1 MQAVGLKTH
10 IWNNNLKSLL
20 LLAGFPV
27 LLIGLVFA
35 AELILMEWGMLPS
48 TGRIGGDV
56 GLAIG
61 GLAAGA
67 PLAIGVALAWFV
79 IAYFS
84 YQAIIDLS
92 TGARRISRKDEPELY
107 NLLENLAISRGMQTP
122 AVRIVESEALNAF
135 ATGLKEGQYSI
146 TVTRGLLNGL
156 TREELQAVLAHE
168 LTHVIN
174 RDVRLMVIASIFAGI
189 ITLLAQV
196 IFRSLQF
203 MGGGRS
209 RRSSGK
215 GGGAGLLILV
225 ALAIAAVGYVLAI
238 VIKMTI
244 SRKRE
249 FIADA
254 GSVELTK
261 DPDAMISALLKVSG
275 RSTLKAPESM
285 RAMLLDDHEQGV
297 MGLFATHP
305 PISKRVDALV
315 RYAGG
320 HLPEVIDPP
329 AAAGPDVIQAQSD
342 GDQPPSPAEAGAD
355 PGPWEAPR
363 TEAPSPQRRGPWG

>member
-1 MQAVGLKTH
+1 MMQAVGLKTH

-27 LLIGLVFA
+27 LLTGLVFA
-35 AELILMEWGMLPS
+35 AELVLMTFGMLPS
-48 TGRIGGDV
+48 SGRMGTDI
-56 GLAIG
+56 GLALQ
-61 GLAAGA
+61 GLGAGI
-67 PLAIGVALAWFV
+67 PLALGVSAVWFA

-92 TGARRISRKDEPELY
+92 TGAKRVTRIEQPDLY
-107 NLLENLAISRGMQTP
+107 NLLENLAISRGMATP
-122 AVRIVESEALNAF
+122 ALRIIESDALNAF
-135 ATGLKEGQYSI
+135 ATGLQEGKFSI
-146 TVTRGLLNGL
+146 TVTRGLLNTL
-156 TREELQAVLAHE
+156 TPDELQAVLAHE

-203 MGGGRS
+203 MGGGGR
-209 RRSSGK
+209 RRSGGK
-215 GGGAGLLILV
+215 GGGAALLLILI
-225 ALAIAAVGYVLAI
+225 ALGIAAIGYILAI

-254 GSVELTK
+254 GAVELTK
-261 DPDAMISALLKVSG
+261 DPDAMIAALLKISG
-275 RSTLKAPESM
+275 NSKVQAPETM
-285 RAMLLDDHEQGV
+285 RAMLLDDHQEGV

-320 HLPEVIDPP
+320 HLPEPVEPEPEAPVLETSAESEPDAGVAAP
-329 AAAGPDVIQAQSD
+329 A
-342 GDQPPSPAEAGAD
+342 
-355 PGPWEAPR
+355 GPWETPIPANDP
-363 TEAPSPQRRGPWG
+363 TRRGPWG